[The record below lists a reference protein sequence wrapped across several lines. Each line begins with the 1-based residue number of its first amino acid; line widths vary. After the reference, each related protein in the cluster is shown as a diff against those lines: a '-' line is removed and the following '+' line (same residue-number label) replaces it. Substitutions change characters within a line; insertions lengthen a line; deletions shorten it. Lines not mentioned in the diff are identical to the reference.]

1 MTLLLYHLKVQR
13 RLGYCPQFDA
23 TIDEMTGRETLRMFA
38 NLRGVPERS
47 VETVV
52 EDLTEK
58 LLLRDHI
65 EKKVKELRFGI

>member
-1 MTLLLYHLKVQR
+1 
-13 RLGYCPQFDA
+13 
-23 TIDEMTGRETLRMFA
+23 MFA

>member
-1 MTLLLYHLKVQR
+1 
-13 RLGYCPQFDA
+13 
-23 TIDEMTGRETLRMFA
+23 MTGRETLRMFA

-58 LLLRDHI
+58 LLLREHI
-65 EKKVKELRFGI
+65 DKKVKELRFGSFYYN